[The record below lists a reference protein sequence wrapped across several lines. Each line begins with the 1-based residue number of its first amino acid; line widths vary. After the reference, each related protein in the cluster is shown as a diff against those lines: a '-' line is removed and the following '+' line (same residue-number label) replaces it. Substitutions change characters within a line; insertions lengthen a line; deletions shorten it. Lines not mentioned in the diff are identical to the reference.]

1 MEPNNRK
8 IYWILSLISLAGYAW
23 IGFHL
28 LGHDHTETTV
38 CIFKNVTGWACPSC
52 GITRSVLSLLH
63 GRVGEALWIN
73 PLGVVALLLLVL
85 IPVWLI
91 RDVVRNQQSLLKVF
105 RQAEDVIRTR
115 KSIYIPLIILIVI
128 NWGWN
133 IMKDL

>member
-1 MEPNNRK
+1 MLE
-8 IYWILSLISLAGYAW
+8 
-23 IGFHL
+23 HE
-28 LGHDHTETTV
+28 HTEFTV

-63 GRVGEALWIN
+63 GRIGEALWIN
-73 PLGVVALLLLVL
+73 PLGILAALLLVL

-91 RDVVRNQQSLLKVF
+91 RDVVLNQQSFLKVF
-105 RQAEDVIRTR
+105 RQAEDAIRTK
-115 KSIYIPLIILIVI
+115 KSIYIPLIMLVVI

>member
-28 LGHDHTETTV
+28 LEHEHTEFTV

-63 GRVGEALWIN
+63 GRIGEALWIN
-73 PLGVVALLLLVL
+73 PLGVLAALLLIV

-91 RDVVRNQQSLLKVF
+91 RDVVLNQQSLLKIF
-105 RQAEDVIRTR
+105 HQAEDAIRTK
-115 KSIYIPLIILIVI
+115 KSIYIPLIMLIVI

>member
-23 IGFHL
+23 IGFHFAE
-28 LGHDHTETTV
+28 HDHTEFTV

-52 GITRSVLSLLH
+52 GITRSVLSLLQ

-73 PLGVVALLLLVL
+73 PLGIVAALLLIL

-91 RDVVRNQQSLLKVF
+91 RDVVLNQQTLLKVF
-105 RQAEDVIRTR
+105 RQAEDAIRTK
-115 KSIYIPLIILIVI
+115 KSIYIPLIILVVI

>member
-1 MEPNNRK
+1 MEPNNIK

-23 IGFHL
+23 IGFHFTEH
-28 LGHDHTETTV
+28 GHTEFTV

-52 GITRSVLSLLH
+52 GITRSVLSLLQ

-73 PLGVVALLLLVL
+73 PLGILAALLLIL

-91 RDVVRNQQSLLKVF
+91 RDVVLNQQTLLKVF
-105 RQAEDVIRTR
+105 RQAEDAIRTK
-115 KSIYIPLIILIVI
+115 KSIYIPLIILVVI

>member
-23 IGFHL
+23 IAFHFW
-28 LGHDHTETTV
+28 GHDHTEITV
-38 CIFKNVTGWACPSC
+38 CIFKNVTGLACPSC
-52 GITRSVLSLLH
+52 GITRSVLSLLQ
-63 GRVGEALWIN
+63 GRVEEALWIN
-73 PLGVVALLLLVL
+73 PLGIVALLLLIL

-91 RDVVRNQQSLLKVF
+91 RDVVLNQQSLLKVF
-105 RQAEDVIRTR
+105 YQAEEAIRTR
-115 KSIYIPLIILIVI
+115 KSIYIPLIMLIVI

>member
-28 LGHDHTETTV
+28 AQHDHTEFSV

-63 GRVGEALWIN
+63 GRIGEALWIN
-73 PLGVVALLLLVL
+73 PLGIVAALLLIL
-85 IPVWLI
+85 IPIWLI
-91 RDVVRNQQSLLKVF
+91 RDVVLNQHALVKAF
-105 RQAEDVIRTR
+105 RQAEEVIRTK
-115 KSIYIPLIILIVI
+115 KSIYIPLIMLVVI